1 MKRTSEE
8 YKDHI
13 LRKMIVDWS
22 IDQWQSIQCAIV
34 SIEEGL
40 ELLEE
45 FKDHPSYLEKR
56 LVLEEAKKLILE
68 K

>member
-1 MKRTSEE
+1 
-8 YKDHI
+8 
-13 LRKMIVDWS
+13 MIVDWS